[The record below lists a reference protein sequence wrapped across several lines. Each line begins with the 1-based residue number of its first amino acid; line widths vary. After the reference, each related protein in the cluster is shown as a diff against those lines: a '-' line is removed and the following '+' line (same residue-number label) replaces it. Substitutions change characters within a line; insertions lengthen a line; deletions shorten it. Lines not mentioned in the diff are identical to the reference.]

1 MKVRVVIVKGIKVKG
16 MRFKDVWVEDKR
28 LKGIKVK
35 CMRMDS
41 VREKGR
47 FKK

>member
-16 MRFKDVWVEDKR
+16 MRFKDVEDKR